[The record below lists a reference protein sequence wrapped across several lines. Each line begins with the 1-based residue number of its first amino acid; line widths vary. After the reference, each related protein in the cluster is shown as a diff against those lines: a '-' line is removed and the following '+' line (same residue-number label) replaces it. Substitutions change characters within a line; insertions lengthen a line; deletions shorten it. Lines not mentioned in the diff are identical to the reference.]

1 MTSHFI
7 RRHLRQI
14 VQLFFLALIVLIGVE
29 FMLFVAQVRQNGPV
43 TITRPPGVEGFL
55 PISGLINLKYWL
67 LSREFTL
74 IHPAATVLLLTFMAI
89 ALLLKKGFCSWICP
103 IGFLSDFLARIH
115 RFFFK
120 RQLHLPAWLD
130 YPLRSLK
137 YFLLLFFVYAVFVE
151 MDAPMLQRFIFS
163 PYNRV
168 ADVKMLLFF
177 SQASLL
183 TIKVLLA
190 LALLSTLLPYFWCR
204 YLCPYGALLGSL
216 SLASP
221 FKIRRNASSCIDCG
235 KCTKACPAGIRVQEK
250 YAVWSDECHACF
262 RCVDVCPVNHTLQ
275 ASTKSGKII
284 LTKKIYAGILMLL
297 FVLAVGVARAAG
309 VWRNSIS
316 NDEYRHHLR
325 NLNSPAY
332 QHNRG
337 QVPDEDPAQS
347 DRAPSSSFR

>member
-1 MTSHFI
+1 MTSDFF

-14 VQLFFLALIVLIGVE
+14 VQFAFLALIVFIGVE
-29 FMLFVAQVRQNGPV
+29 FMLFVAQVRQHGPV

-67 LSREFTL
+67 LTGEFTL
-74 IHPAATVLLLTFMAI
+74 IHPAAAVLLLVFMTI

-103 IGFLSDFLARIH
+103 IGLLSDYLARIH
-115 RFFFK
+115 GFFFN
-120 RQLHLPAWLD
+120 RPVHLPAWLD

-137 YFLLLFFVYAVFVE
+137 YFLLLFFIYAVFIE
-151 MDAPMLQRFIFS
+151 MDATTLQRFIFS

-177 SQASLL
+177 SQASWL

-190 LALLSTLLPYFWCR
+190 LVLLSTLLPYFWCR
-204 YLCPYGALLGSL
+204 YLCPYGALLGFL

-221 FKIRRNASSCIDCG
+221 LKIRRNPSTCIDCG
-235 KCTKACPAGIRVQEK
+235 KCTKVCPAGIRVQQK
-250 YAVWSDECHACF
+250 SAVWSDECHACF
-262 RCVDVCPVNHTLQ
+262 RCVDVCPVNHALQ

-284 LTKKIYAGILMLL
+284 LTKKIYAGILVLL
-297 FVLAVGVARAAG
+297 FVLAVGVARVAG

-316 NDEYRHHLR
+316 HDEYRHHLR

-337 QVPDEDPAQS
+337 QVPDENPVQS
-347 DRAPSSSFR
+347 DQAPSGSIR